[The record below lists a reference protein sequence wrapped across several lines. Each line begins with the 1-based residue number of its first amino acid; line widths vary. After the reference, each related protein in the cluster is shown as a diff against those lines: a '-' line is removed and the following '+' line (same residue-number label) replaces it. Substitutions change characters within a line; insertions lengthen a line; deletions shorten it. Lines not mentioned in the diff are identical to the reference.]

1 MGEEI
6 GVNGYFKEVKSLLS
20 QLRGIKVIIDNDNF
34 IQIILNVLPNN
45 YDPFI

>member
-6 GVNGYFKEVKSLLS
+6 GVKGYLKEVRSLLS
-20 QLRGIKVIIDNDNF
+20 QLGGIRVIIDNDNF